1 MSLSSDFK
9 DRVAVVTG
17 GGSGIGLACAR
28 MIAERGGKVAI
39 LGIDTQELEQSAAA
53 ARADGLE
60 LRAYPTDVSSEAE
73 VDVAVTAIVA
83 EMGLPRV
90 LINSAAIHP
99 YGTVE
104 TFSPAEWD
112 AVINVNLRGA
122 YMTGHFIVPHMRK
135 AGGGAIVNI
144 ASVQGIATQPTVAAY
159 STSKGGLLA
168 LTRAMA
174 VDFAPDGIRANT
186 VCPGLIDAPM
196 TRMAAKRAAG
206 DGDPEA
212 LLAIWAAAQPAKR
225 MGQPEEIAE
234 VVAFLA
240 SDRASFVT
248 AAEFK
253 VDGGLLA
260 QLGIVLPD

>member
-1 MSLSSDFK
+1 MGLETDFK
-9 DRVAVVTG
+9 DRVVIVTG

-28 MIAERGGKVAI
+28 MIAERGGTVA
-39 LGIDTQELEQSAAA
+39 LFGIEGDALEATAAE
-53 ARADGLE
+53 AREQGLA
-60 LRAYPTDVSSEAE
+60 LHAYQTDVSSEAE
-73 VDVAVTAIVA
+73 VEASVSRVA
-83 EMGLPRV
+83 EGLGLPRV

-122 YMTGHFIVPHMRK
+122 YMTGHFVVPLMRK

-144 ASVQGIATQPTVAAY
+144 ASVQGIATQPTVSAY
-159 STSKGGLLA
+159 STSKGGMLA

-174 VDFAPDGIRANT
+174 VDFAQDNIRANT

-225 MGQPEEIAE
+225 MGRPEEIAE